1 MAAVVNAWRHQYP
14 EHAGGQSQNRSSLVL
29 YRLYS
34 QTPAHQRFPC
44 MSVFMILVVIAL
56 VLAVVSLIKPGYPLL
71 GVSVI
76 LIAIALLISR
86 QGF

>member
-1 MAAVVNAWRHQYP
+1 
-14 EHAGGQSQNRSSLVL
+14 
-29 YRLYS
+29 
-34 QTPAHQRFPC
+34 

>member
-1 MAAVVNAWRHQYP
+1 MSAAINIPRRSL
-14 EHAGGQSQNRSSLVL
+14 GNLRILSSQPTAASHSQIPADQ
-29 YRLYS
+29 RLLG
-34 QTPAHQRFPC
+34 